1 MSESTAKRSLPELL
15 APLLVLA
22 ATLCVLL
29 THPVGRWFET
39 DLLSLFAAESTGLSA
54 DVMKSL
60 RNSVTDENRRTTVFV
75 VGAKDAKADP
85 TLVRDVAAQTA
96 AALEESGLFTK
107 APAPVVRAT
116 DALRDK
122 ASALLT
128 RERSEWIAKLSRDA
142 SGHLTQDGRDALL
155 AQLESGLLN
164 PVAPHW
170 LGRDRDPYG
179 FADETLFS
187 LFQTFPVR
195 EEDGLLRLEGD
206 APLYLLRYDA
216 DALSAESGEG
226 RITALL

>member
-96 AALEESGLFTK
+96 AAPRPPPRSCAQPTRFATRPPRFLRRNEANGSRSF
-107 APAPVVRAT
+107 PATPRGISRRKGAT
-116 DALRDK
+116 RF
-122 ASALLT
+122 
-128 RERSEWIAKLSRDA
+128 SRN
-142 SGHLTQDGRDALL
+142 SSR
-155 AQLESGLLN
+155 
-164 PVAPHW
+164 V
-170 LGRDRDPYG
+170 
-179 FADETLFS
+179 F
-187 LFQTFPVR
+187 
-195 EEDGLLRLEGD
+195 
-206 APLYLLRYDA
+206 
-216 DALSAESGEG
+216 
-226 RITALL
+226 

>member
-85 TLVRDVAAQTA
+85 TLVRDVAA
-96 AALEESGLFTK
+96 
-107 APAPVVRAT
+107 
-116 DALRDK
+116 
-122 ASALLT
+122 
-128 RERSEWIAKLSRDA
+128 
-142 SGHLTQDGRDALL
+142 
-155 AQLESGLLN
+155 
-164 PVAPHW
+164 
-170 LGRDRDPYG
+170 
-179 FADETLFS
+179 
-187 LFQTFPVR
+187 
-195 EEDGLLRLEGD
+195 
-206 APLYLLRYDA
+206 
-216 DALSAESGEG
+216 
-226 RITALL
+226 